1 MKTTLFL
8 VTLLAGAAAEE
19 PVEHEALDLEVVVEG
34 GRRELFPLLPGTKCP
49 TGHRCRARVGHMG
62 HNRESVVPMM
72 ANLHD
77 NMKNPL
83 AVAEEQ
89 ALNQAVNTI
98 LEDGND
104 YCARRSA
111 LSRALGLAAGLAFST
126 VSNPAFAASAATVK
140 MGDDSGQ
147 LIFVPKNT
155 KICKGDS
162 VTWTNNK
169 GGPHNVVFDEDA
181 IPAGVS
187 ADSISMDDQLGDD
200 GATYSKKFDTKG
212 TYAYFCEPHRGAGMN
227 A

>member
-126 VSNPAFAASAATVK
+126 VSNPAFAAGGATVK

-147 LIFVPKNT
+147 LVFVPKNT

-162 VTWTNNK
+162 VTWYVEEPRET
-169 GGPHNVVFDEDA
+169 GTPRATPRALPLSPHCRGLSTA
-181 IPAGVS
+181 GSSTRPAPTTS
-187 ADSISMDDQLGDD
+187 SSTRRPSRRA
-200 GATYSKKFDTKG
+200 
-212 TYAYFCEPHRGAGMN
+212 
-227 A
+227 